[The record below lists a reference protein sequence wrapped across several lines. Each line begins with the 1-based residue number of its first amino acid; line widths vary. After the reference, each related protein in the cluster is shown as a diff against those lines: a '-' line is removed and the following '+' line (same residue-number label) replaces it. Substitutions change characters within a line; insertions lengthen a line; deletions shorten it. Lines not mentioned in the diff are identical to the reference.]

1 MKVVAVFVVTCIAV
15 AFAYPMTNE
24 EEIEIQ
30 EGDPV
35 FYDVKLNK
43 WVPQA
48 SMQQNCKTGKLYQY
62 QWG

>member
-1 MKVVAVFVVTCIAV
+1 MKVAAVLVVACIAV

-35 FYDVKLNK
+35 FYDVNLNK
-43 WVPQA
+43 WIPQA
-48 SMQQNCKTGKLYQY
+48 SMQQECDTGKLYW
-62 QWG
+62 WG